1 MLRFDN
7 YFILIDSEKDN
18 CPLAPGESYEKYVS
32 LDRGKHDISTIAA
45 RVKDGSMGRE
55 EVGFFLIDVYLR
67 DGKCIASSR
76 RNYMSDMISI
86 IIPTQ
91 LPLKIKITRTLECKY
106 KEKIHFLAD
115 DFLTIL

>member
-32 LDRGKHDISTIAA
+32 LDRGKHDMSTTAA
-45 RVKDGSMGRE
+45 RVNDRSMGRE

-76 RNYMSDMISI
+76 KYMSDMISI

-91 LPLKIKITRTLECKY
+91 LSLKIKVTRTLECKY